1 MRRTKTITIDTPDEN
16 NRDRGKTFLVTEMPA
31 AQGEEWAFRAL
42 CAMAKS
48 GVELPED
55 YKDMGM
61 AAIASLG
68 FTALSGMQFG
78 DAKPLLDEMMDC
90 IKFIGDPT
98 RPEAT
103 TRALVSG
110 DGADIE
116 EISTR
121 LLLRKEVFSLHTDFF
136 TIAKP

>member
-1 MRRTKTITIDTPDEN
+1 MRRSKTVVIETPDIN
-16 NRDRGKTFLVTEMPA
+16 NRDRGKTFVVTEMPA

-48 GVELPED
+48 GVELPDD
-55 YKDMGM
+55 YKSMSM

-68 FTALSGMQFG
+68 FTALSGMSFG

-90 IKFIGDPT
+90 VKFVGDPKQ
-98 RPEAT
+98 PEAT
-103 TRALVSG
+103 TRKLIA
-110 DGADIE
+110 DDIE

>member
-1 MRRTKTITIDTPDEN
+1 MRRTKTVVIETPDLE

-48 GVELPED
+48 GVQLPDD
-55 YKDMGM
+55 YKSLGM

-90 IKFIGDPT
+90 VKIIVDPKQAA
-98 RPEAT
+98 AT
-103 TRALVSG
+103 TRNLIA
-110 DGADIE
+110 DDIE

-136 TIAKP
+136 SIAKTSV